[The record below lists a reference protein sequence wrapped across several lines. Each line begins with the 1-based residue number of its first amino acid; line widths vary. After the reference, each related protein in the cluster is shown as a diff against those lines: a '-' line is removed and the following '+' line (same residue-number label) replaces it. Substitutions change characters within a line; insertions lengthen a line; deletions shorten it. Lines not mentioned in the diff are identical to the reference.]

1 MRVLVRYLPRF
12 GAHGAQEIDGHPLVV
27 RWIGALA
34 LAMLLPLGDA
44 CGQPQFL
51 GGTRTVFELPAVGQ
65 VVRASRA
72 QGDVSGVL
80 LRVQSDVLVI
90 ATKRDTVILDRA
102 SVRRLERSAGTRH
115 RPLAGLAVGLLV
127 GSAAGAII
135 GSATYRE
142 AECSPDTLMCLEFG
156 RSFTVASAAVV
167 GGASGSVL
175 GAVIGG
181 LARFPRWERV
191 HKDVLH
197 GASVSAA
204 ANIRGAQ
211 IGMHLMF

>member
-1 MRVLVRYLPRF
+1 MQVPVCYLQQF
-12 GAHGAQEIDGHPLVV
+12 
-27 RWIGALA
+27 GALA

-44 CGQPQFL
+44 GGQPQFL
-51 GGTRTVFELPAVGQ
+51 GGTRTVFELPAVGE

-72 QGDVSGVL
+72 RQDDVSGVL

-102 SVRRLERSAGTRH
+102 SVRRLERAAGTRH

-135 GSATYRE
+135 GSTSYRE
-142 AECSPDTLMCLEFG
+142 EECSPDTLMCLEFG
-156 RSFTVASAAVV
+156 KSFTVASAAVV
-167 GGASGSVL
+167 GGASGAVL
-175 GAVIGG
+175 GAVVGG
-181 LARFPRWERV
+181 LANFRRWERV
-191 HKDVLH
+191 HPDVLH

-204 ANIRGAQ
+204 ANIRGAR
-211 IGMHLMF
+211 IGIHLMF